1 MLAAVAGSGIALSAV
16 LAVHFSNMQIEVKRF
31 QLAAEAMTFTDDLE
45 QYLQNREIIAK
56 TVGTLFEAP
65 DLSVPNPLG
74 SVGKKIIA
82 LAPEIRVMTW
92 IPQVDPLRAHEVLG
106 ALSAAGRPPRLF
118 GPSAETLDV
127 PGAGRVLYPI
137 VDIEPKVDDN
147 QVGLGMDV
155 GLSPSRKAAFEQA
168 RDEKRVVATAPVE
181 LLQPFKTTGYIL
193 FSPVFNERGFVGCL
207 SFVFRVDQLLN
218 GFAQARRI
226 PMNFSIYDKTDAGQ
240 LTYLVGVT
248 SQGEVATGNRI
259 VSADD
264 TVAVRHSLDF
274 AGRRILVFF
283 DPRPDLVQVGMQQA
297 VLVGS
302 IGLILTGII
311 IWGMYYLMRSSRRLA
326 SEIAT
331 SNSMKTSLELM
342 NRELVHRVG
351 NLLAVAQGIIQLSY
365 NATVTAIEFKDSILT
380 RLHAL
385 HESVRLINRED
396 WRGVWL
402 HELLKLELA
411 PVADR
416 MDVSGRDI
424 LLKPKAAQSL
434 SLLFYELMTNSS
446 KHGALSKG
454 GERVTAEWEIKNS
467 EAGRLFI
474 FRWRE
479 HAHEIINPPTRQGFG
494 TILLTRL
501 VPGDL
506 SGRATL
512 SYESGWFRYELEAPF
527 DRVVEQEK
535 DVTSDVK
542 AAVLLHVIDKYSNAN
557 RSPQVLTEA
566 QTK

>member
-1 MLAAVAGSGIALSAV
+1 MLAAVTGSGIALSAI
-16 LAVHFSNMQIEVKRF
+16 LAVHFSTMRIEVKRY
-31 QLAAEAMTFTDDLE
+31 QLAAEALTFTDDLE
-45 QYLQNREIIAK
+45 QYLRNRETIAK

-65 DLSVPNPLG
+65 DLSAPHPLA
-74 SVGKKIIA
+74 SVGKKVLA
-82 LAPEIRVMTW
+82 LAPEIGVVAW
-92 IPQVDPLRAHEVLG
+92 IPQVDPSRAHEVLA

-118 GPSAETLDV
+118 GPSGETLDV
-127 PGAGRVLYPI
+127 TVAGRVLYPV

-155 GLSPSRKAAFEQA
+155 GLSPLRKAAFEQA
-168 RDEKRVVATAPVE
+168 RDEKRVVATAPVD
-181 LLQPFKTTGYIL
+181 LFQPFKTTGYVL

-218 GFAQARRI
+218 GFAQGRRI
-226 PMNFSIYDKTDAGQ
+226 PMNFSVYDKPDAGQ

-248 SQGEVATGNRI
+248 RQGEVTAGNPI

-264 TVAVRHSLDF
+264 TVAVLHSLDF

-283 DPRPDLVQVGMQQA
+283 DARPDLVQVGLQQA
-297 VLVGS
+297 ILVGS
-302 IGLILTGII
+302 IGLMLTGFFV
-311 IWGMYYLMRSSRRLA
+311 WSMYYFMRSSRRLT

-331 SNSMKTSLELM
+331 TNSMKASLELM

-365 NATVTAIEFKDSILT
+365 SASQTAAEFKDSILT
-380 RLHAL
+380 RMHAL
-385 HESVRLINRED
+385 HQSVALINRED
-396 WRGVWL
+396 WRGVEL

-416 MDVSGRDI
+416 IDISGHEV

-479 HAHEIINPPTRQGFG
+479 RAHDIVNPPTRRGFG

-506 SGRATL
+506 SGKATL

-527 DRVVEQEK
+527 DCVVEQGRK
-535 DVTSDVK
+535 TWP
-542 AAVLLHVIDKYSNAN
+542 LM
-557 RSPQVLTEA
+557 
-566 QTK
+566 